1 LRRDQIFDP
10 DAVARL
16 DDLGDPLPM
25 AMLVIALV
33 AENADRPGFLDQ
45 RRQLV
50 ELFPGLRRL
59 QVRRIDFV

>member
-1 LRRDQIFDP
+1 
-10 DAVARL
+10 
-16 DDLGDPLPM
+16 M

-50 ELFPGLRRL
+50 EFFLGLRRL
-59 QVRRIDFV
+59 QVRRIDFA